1 MGHEPR
7 PHHPRHLEG
16 RREVTEYTSDP
27 TVKIIENARLDGVRP
42 GDHLVWE
49 HTREVDG
56 VTTTVRREG
65 VAHRRDEHGTWWT
78 KDGMWIT
85 TGEVKDTTLT
95 IRRTVQDLSTDFEA
109 TIVAHDKDADIEAVV
124 DGETWRTREAIRGRN
139 GCWYPLWRLGVRAR
153 LSVLPEA
160 ITPNTWKVEEK

>member
-1 MGHEPR
+1 M
-7 PHHPRHLEG
+7 
-16 RREVTEYTSDP
+16 SDP
-27 TVKIIENARLDGVRP
+27 NVKTIENASTDDVHP
-42 GDHLVWE
+42 GDHLTRARVWE
-49 HTREVDG
+49 TCG
-56 VTTTVRREG
+56 VTVTDRREG
-65 VAHRRDEHGTWWT
+65 IAHHRNDEGDWYT
-78 KDGMWIT
+78 KEGMWLT
-85 TGEVKDTTLT
+85 NSEGKDTTLT

-109 TIVAHDKDADIEAVV
+109 TIVAHDKDADIKAVV